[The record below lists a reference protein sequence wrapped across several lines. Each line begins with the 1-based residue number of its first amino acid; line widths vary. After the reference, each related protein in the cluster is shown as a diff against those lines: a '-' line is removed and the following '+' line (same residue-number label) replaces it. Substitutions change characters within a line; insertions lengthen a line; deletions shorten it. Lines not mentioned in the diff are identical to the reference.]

1 HPAALEGGP
10 AAAPARQGRGEARR
24 RARRPLPAP
33 LARASRGRTRGAR
46 RHRQAHGAALRRP
59 RRARATQGEGMTA
72 YTLRE
77 ICQILEI
84 DEDFGFELEREAI
97 ISVDE
102 PADAPGRYSA
112 LMLERARVAYHLVH
126 DLDVKFRG
134 GAVMGGLGEERR
146 GVRGGVGGRG
156 GGRERRRGWGR
167 RPRPLW
173 GPPRRA
179 RASRAAR
186 TT

>member
-1 HPAALEGGP
+1 
-10 AAAPARQGRGEARR
+10 
-24 RARRPLPAP
+24 
-33 LARASRGRTRGAR
+33 
-46 RHRQAHGAALRRP
+46 
-59 RRARATQGEGMTA
+59 MTA

-126 DLDVKFRG
+126 DLDVNLPGAAVIVRLREEMMGLQRSVRELAAELERKRG
-134 GAVMGGLGEERR
+134 
-146 GVRGGVGGRG
+146 
-156 GGRERRRGWGR
+156 
-167 RPRPLW
+167 
-173 GPPRRA
+173 
-179 RASRAAR
+179 
-186 TT
+186 